1 MQFELTE
8 EQKALRDTIR
18 SVLTEHAR
26 PRDAFGPEARS
37 SAQSLWKHLADVG
50 VTDLGLGADA
60 GRLDYALELALVA
73 EQVGQTVAPT
83 PFVAAAVANALLS
96 GADVE
101 LPVGLN
107 SNTIAVA
114 ALPDVSPAPA
124 ITATLSRATAT
135 LDGVVPVVPGLACA
149 DYAVVVA
156 VDVIAL
162 VDLGADGVQT
172 VADPALD
179 PTLGIGTL
187 RLSEASGLVVARGG
201 DAAERH
207 LDALRLATTLTA
219 AEAAGVAGRSLE
231 MAAAYAR
238 TRHQFGK
245 PIGSFQAIK
254 HKLADMLIKTEN
266 ARSGY
271 IGAAATLAGRP
282 TGLPVSEAV
291 SLAKVAASDAATHVT
306 AETLQIHGG
315 IGNTLEAD
323 VHLYLRRAQSC
334 RALYGGSATHLAHI
348 ADGLIDGPL
357 MSPTTGADLP
367 ESAAEF
373 TAELSSWLDENLPD
387 GFGEPGFRMPKGT
400 EPRREFIRDLQRR
413 MAEGRWLAIHWPEEF
428 GGRNATMEQ
437 QIAYHAEL
445 ARRGVPRP
453 LGHIGLNLCGPT
465 IIRHGTDEQ
474 RARFLGPM
482 RTGEEVWCEGFSEP
496 EAGSDL
502 AGIRTRGVV
511 EGDELVING
520 QKTWTTGAHYSKWMF
535 ALVRTDPEASK
546 HDGLS
551 FVLIPMDAPGVTVR
565 PIERISRDPD
575 INEVFLDDVRVPL
588 SNVVGPLHGGWGV
601 TRTTLSHERYTQFLA
616 SQIGFTRVLSGVVRL
631 AKEYDLLGE
640 RPADEHEVR
649 SALAR
654 KWMTS
659 QLIRINGLRNIA
671 TVKDSGEPGPEGAIM
686 KVFGQEEEKALYDL
700 ALHMHGARSLLDRGA
715 EFAPDRGKWI
725 FGYLRTRAS
734 TIAGGT
740 SEIQRNIIAERVL
753 GMPRA

>member
-8 EQKALRDTIR
+8 EQKALRETIQ
-18 SVLTEHAR
+18 SLLTEHAE
-26 PRDAFGPEARS
+26 PRDAFSSNARPGT
-37 SAQSLWKHLADVG
+37 QSLWKHLADVG
-50 VTDLGLGADA
+50 VTDLGLDRDSD
-60 GRLDYALELALVA
+60 RLGYALELAIIA
-73 EQVGQTVAPT
+73 EQVGQTVAPA
-83 PFVAAAVANALLS
+83 PFSAAAVANVLLH
-96 GADVE
+96 GTDAD
-101 LPVGLN
+101 LPAGLN
-107 SNTIAVA
+107 SNSIAVA
-114 ALPDVSPAPA
+114 VLPDLTPAPPIA
-124 ITATLSRATAT
+124 ASIAASAAT
-135 LDGVVPVVPGLACA
+135 LDGVAPVVPGLVWAE
-149 DYAVVVA
+149 YAVVVTDE
-156 VDVIAL
+156 VVAL
-162 VDLGADGVQT
+162 VDLSTDGVDV
-172 VADPALD
+172 VAEPALD
-179 PTLGIGTL
+179 PTLGIGAL
-187 RLSEASGLVVARGG
+187 RLSATPAVVVATGN
-201 DAAERH
+201 DAADRH
-207 LDALRLATTLTA
+207 RDALRLATTLTS
-219 AEAAGVAGRSLE
+219 AEAAGVAAKALE
-231 MAAAYAR
+231 ISAAYAR

-271 IGAAATLAGRP
+271 VGAAATLSGQR
-282 TGLPVSEAV
+282 TGLALDESVAM
-291 SLAKVAASDAATHVT
+291 AKVAASDAATHVT
-306 AETLQIHGG
+306 AEALQIHGG
-315 IGNTLEAD
+315 IGNTFEAD

-334 RALYGGSATHLAHI
+334 RALYGSSADHLARI
-348 ADGLIDGPL
+348 ADSLIDGTLLEPAT
-357 MSPTTGADLP
+357 SADLP
-367 ESAAEF
+367 DNAEEF
-373 TAELSSWLDENLPD
+373 TAELSTWLDENLPE

-400 EPRREFIRDLQRR
+400 EPRREFIRDLQRT

-474 RARFLGPM
+474 RSRFLDAM
-482 RTGEEVWCEGFSEP
+482 RRGEEIWCEGFSEP

-502 AGIRTRGVV
+502 AGIRTRGVID
-511 EGDELVING
+511 GDELVING
-520 QKTWTTGAHYSKWMF
+520 QKIWTTGAHYSEWMF
-535 ALVRTDPEASK
+535 ALVRTDPSASK

-551 FVLIPMDAPGVTVR
+551 FVLIPMDAPGITVR

-575 INEVFLDDVRVPL
+575 INEVFLDNVRVPL

-631 AKEYDLLGE
+631 AKDADLLGK
-640 RPADEHEVR
+640 RPADEFDVR
-649 SALAR
+649 NALAR

-659 QLIRINGLRNIA
+659 QLIRVNGLRNIA

-700 ALHMHGARSLLDRGA
+700 ALAMHGSRSLLDRGA
-715 EFAPDRGKWI
+715 EFAVDRGKWV

-753 GMPRA
+753 GMPRS